1 MKFSISVV
9 LVATFIALLFA
20 WIFPV
25 IDAGITDSPMV
36 GS

>member
-1 MKFSISVV
+1 MKISISVV
-9 LVATFIALLFA
+9 LVAAFIALRFA

-25 IDAGITDSPMV
+25 IDAGFTDSPVV

>member
-1 MKFSISVV
+1 MKISLILL
-9 LVATFIALLFA
+9 LVAAFIALLFT

-25 IDAGITDSPMV
+25 IDAGFTDSPVV

>member
-1 MKFSISVV
+1 VKISLILL
-9 LVATFIALLFA
+9 LVAAFIALLFA

-25 IDAGITDSPMV
+25 IDAGFTDSPVV